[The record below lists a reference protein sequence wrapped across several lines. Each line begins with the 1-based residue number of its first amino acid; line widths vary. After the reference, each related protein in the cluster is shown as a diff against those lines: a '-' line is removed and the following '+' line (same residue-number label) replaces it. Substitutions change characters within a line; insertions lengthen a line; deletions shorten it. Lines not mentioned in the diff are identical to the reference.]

1 MKLNDIFSNVLV
13 HSSVAKKYV
22 YYKQSI
28 NQNKQKMQY
37 KKYKITKYLTTYY
50 NKKFVFNTK

>member
-1 MKLNDIFSNVLV
+1 MYWFTQAWQRNI
-13 HSSVAKKYV
+13 YI

-28 NQNKQKMQY
+28 NQNKHKMQY

-50 NKKFVFNTK
+50 NKKINC